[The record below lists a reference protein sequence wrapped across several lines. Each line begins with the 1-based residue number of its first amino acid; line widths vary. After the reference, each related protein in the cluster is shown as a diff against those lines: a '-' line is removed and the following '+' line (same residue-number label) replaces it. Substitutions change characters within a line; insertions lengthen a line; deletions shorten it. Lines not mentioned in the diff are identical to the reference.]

1 MLERIGNMFTNKC
14 VVDRGHKHSNG
25 KTEICFWISEYAQ
38 RRPDNASP
46 VLFGRA
52 CPDDAIVGNATPVL
66 FDAAEDKASPVLFD
80 QASATDATD

>member
-1 MLERIGNMFTNKC
+1 MFTNKC
-14 VVDRGHKHSNG
+14 VVDRGHKHRSG

-52 CPDDAIVGNATPVL
+52 SPDDAIVGNASPLL

-80 QASATDATD
+80 AIASETAQGCKS